1 CSRWPRVPHLACSR
15 YRGAPCR
22 RPPMLRLVVA
32 FLALVVTIPTTMNN
46 GERDAR
52 RQIHFGERR
61 QETKRRLQRRVKSVS
76 AWLTRELRPFGR
88 GERGVMRL
96 TQPFA
101 GVAVIAEEA
110 GAEAIER
117 GIGRRHEIDRVS
129 PLVHGASR
137 RSRDR
142 PRAHRAVTMMSA
154 CARCTRRPATVVATT
169 RGCPTADASTMI
181 KSARRPGAICP
192 RSLSLTALAGVCDTS
207 AQACPNGRTP

>member
-1 CSRWPRVPHLACSR
+1 KAIPAAAAQTTG
-15 YRGAPCR
+15 RGAGR
-22 RPPMLRLVVA
+22 GGDEGNEWGGGWDGGFDRGQRSGDGGKS
-32 FLALVVTIPTTMNN
+32 F
-46 GERDAR
+46 EFR

-117 GIGRRHEIDRVS
+117 GIGRRHEIDRAS
-129 PLVHGASR
+129 PLVHCASR
-137 RSRDR
+137 
-142 PRAHRAVTMMSA
+142 
-154 CARCTRRPATVVATT
+154 
-169 RGCPTADASTMI
+169 
-181 KSARRPGAICP
+181 
-192 RSLSLTALAGVCDTS
+192 
-207 AQACPNGRTP
+207 